1 VRAFHIAAAASRIY
15 LIWKPCGVRVGRSR
29 QRAPLQPSEFPVFTP
44 VV

>member
-1 VRAFHIAAAASRIY
+1 VLAFRIAAPTVRIC
-15 LIWKPCGVRVGRSR
+15 LIWKPCDVRVGRSR